1 MYTPRV
7 MEIMAVMGLALY
19 AYPAIC
25 FQRIARGRGLPHAWF
40 SWVPI
45 LNVYL
50 VCRIA
55 GKRYVYTVLCFV
67 PIVQIVIY
75 IIICFK
81 VARECGR
88 GRWMGLLLVIPVV
101 DLFALWRLVELMEA
115 KLEDA
120 PLVPGTSGASLE
132 GGCNGA

>member
-19 AYPAIC
+19 VYQAIC
-25 FQRIARGRGLPHAWF
+25 FQRIARGRGLPHTWF

-67 PIVQIVIY
+67 PIVQIVMY
-75 IIICFK
+75 FIICFK
-81 VARECGR
+81 VARACGR
-88 GRWMGLLLVIPVV
+88 SRWMGLLLIIPVV
-101 DLFALWRLVELMEA
+101 GLFALWRLVELMEA
-115 KLEDA
+115 ETDHA
-120 PLVPGTSGASLE
+120 RTVAANAMASE
-132 GGCNGA
+132 GGGNGS